1 MKTTTKRISLCAL
14 LLSGIL
20 AAVGCGGDDPA
31 NTPVVTE
38 SDAVTTTAETEP
50 SDGLPETDMQGFEFK
65 IKHFDGTWL
74 SWAETIMDAET
85 TTGDI
90 LEDAIYNR
98 NRDVEERF
106 NCKVIVEGVSSV
118 GASDM
123 QTVAMS
129 GDTTFDVYF
138 NYDIWVTAA
147 MQYLLPWENLPHV
160 NLQAEWW
167 NPDATAVF
175 QLGGNTYSA
184 AGNYSLSVLSRAGG
198 YEFNKKLLS
207 ELDGGDIYQMVR
219 DKKWTLDAMYSLA
232 KLSTADLD
240 GDGQMG
246 DNDRYG
252 ISGSWKE
259 TMNRMI
265 LGAGIS
271 YVEKDENGY
280 PLFSLPSDQNS
291 IDKLMYIYDGMMDMN
306 VFHAAKATNI
316 DADGSKGDFQNS
328 GVLFLVSNLF
338 MLEGHREYDI
348 DIGFVPCPMYDE
360 SQDRYYAP
368 SFGAEVSVLPISL
381 PEERYENV
389 GMILEALNFASHHE
403 VLPMYKEVVL
413 KTKSARDDDSSD
425 MIDIMFK
432 SISFDFGIN
441 AWQEQ
446 LSSPLIKGVYA
457 NRSGNV
463 ASTLEKLQKSVDKEI
478 DKLIKNVEGE

>member
-1 MKTTTKRISLCAL
+1 MKPATKHFSFFAL
-14 LLSGIL
+14 LLCGIL

-31 NTPVVTE
+31 DTSALTDTDTVAATTE
-38 SDAVTTTAETEP
+38 AGPT
-50 SDGLPETDMQGFEFK
+50 DGLPDTDMEGFEFK
-65 IKHFDGTWL
+65 IKHFDGSWL

-90 LEDAIYNR
+90 LEDAIYTR
-98 NRDVEERF
+98 NRDIEDRF
-106 NCKVIVEGVSSV
+106 NCKIIIEGVNSI

-129 GDTTFDVYF
+129 GDTTYDVFF

-147 MQYLLPWENLPHV
+147 MQYLLPWEELPHV
-160 NLQAEWW
+160 NLAADWW
-167 NPDATAVF
+167 NPDATEVF
-175 QLGGNTYSA
+175 RLGGNTYSA

-207 ELDGGDIYQMVR
+207 DLDGGDIYQMVR
-219 DKKWTLDAMYSLA
+219 DKKWTLDAMFSLA
-232 KLSTADLD
+232 KRSTADLD

-246 DNDRYG
+246 DSDRYG

-259 TMNRMI
+259 TLNRMI
-265 LGAGIS
+265 LGAGIR

-280 PLFSLPSDQNS
+280 PTFTLPSDQNS
-291 IDKLMYIYDGMMDMN
+291 IDKLMYIFDGMMDMN
-306 VFHAAKATNI
+306 VYHAAKASDI
-316 DADGSKGDFQNS
+316 DANGSKGDFKNG

-368 SFGAEVSVLPISL
+368 SFGAEVSVLPITL

-389 GMILEALNFASHHE
+389 GLLLEALNFKSHHE

-441 AWQEQ
+441 AWQNQ
-446 LSSPLIKGVYA
+446 LSSPLIQGVYA

-463 ASTLEKLQKSVDKEI
+463 ASTLTKLQKSVDKEI
-478 DKLIKNVEGE
+478 ENLIKNVEAE